1 MPYTALLRRSASL
14 VLRPGL
20 WLLALLMAL
29 DAGWQFALNTAF
41 IYGGLVVLLRDV
53 AGEQLPSWLTGATM
67 FGVCFGAGLVCLLI
81 SVWGEAVLLSSI
93 DGNRSLGPSI
103 RSGWPRYG
111 ALLIVRIVVS
121 LPAFALSGISA
132 GSLVAFFRAMLQHGL
147 NMAEFSLAI
156 LSVSALLS
164 LIGTAIVIVAQC
176 VAVGAE
182 RAAVLDR
189 LNAWASLKLGW
200 QLVWRQLGDFV
211 VIGVLLLLVSLAMTA
226 VLSCGGSVVLGGWL
240 STLLRDGTFSAIS
253 PAAWLGLIVSAWLV
267 LALGYLFTTGVWTFA
282 YQHWRGGLHH
292 EKKCPV

>member
-14 VLRPGL
+14 VLKPGL

-29 DAGWQFALNTAF
+29 DAAWQFALNTAF

-67 FGVCFGAGLVCLLI
+67 FGACFGAGLACLLI
-81 SVWGEAVLLSSI
+81 STWGEAALLSSI
-93 DGNRSLGPSI
+93 DGNRRLGPSI
-103 RSGWPRYG
+103 RLGWPRYG

-121 LPAFALSGISA
+121 LPAFALSGVA
-132 GSLVAFFRAMLQHGL
+132 AASLVVSFRAMLQRGL
-147 NMAEFSLAI
+147 NVEEFSLAVV
-156 LSVSALLS
+156 SVSALLS

-189 LNAWASLKLGW
+189 LKVWASLKLGW
-200 QLVWRQLGDFV
+200 QLLWRQLGDFV
-211 VIGVLLLLVSLAMTA
+211 VIGVLLLLVSMAMSA
-226 VLSCGGSVVLGGWL
+226 VLSCGGSVVLGEWL
-240 STLLRDGTFSAIS
+240 NTLLREGTFSAIS
-253 PAAWLGLIVSAWLV
+253 PAAWLELIVSAWIV
-267 LALGYLFTTGVWTFA
+267 LAFGYLFTTGVWTFA
-282 YQHWRGGLHH
+282 YQHWRGELHH